1 MRRFAVLGL
10 ACALIAAPLTAK
22 AEGLDIGTLI
32 GAGLGG
38 LVGNQI
44 GHGTGKMAATAV
56 GVVTG
61 GVIGHHVDDG
71 WNSGSRRT
79 YNSAPS
85 TTYYA
90 PTQTVYSPNYVAP
103 YAPEPSQIVY
113 TSNYGYTD
121 HDDDGYGRGYHRHHN
136 DRYRRHQM
144 IYAQPVVQRVI
155 VREAEPVAASY
166 CREYTQRVN
175 IGNHVEESYGTA
187 CQQPDG
193 SWKIVK

>member
-10 ACALIAAPLTAK
+10 ACALIAVPFTAK
-22 AEGLDIGTLI
+22 ADGLDIGTII

-61 GVIGHHVDDG
+61 GVIGHHVDNG
-71 WNSGSRRT
+71 WNSGSHRT
-79 YNSAPS
+79 SYSAPN

-90 PTQTVYSPNYVAP
+90 QPQPAYVPNYVAP
-103 YAPEPSQIVY
+103 YAPAPSQIVY
-113 TSNYGYTD
+113 TQNYGYAD
-121 HDDDGYGRGYHRHHN
+121 RDEDYRRHHHFH
-136 DRYRRHQM
+136 RHQM
-144 IYAQPVVQRVI
+144 IYAQPVVQRVV
-155 VREAEPVAASY
+155 VREAEPETVGY

-193 SWKIVK
+193 SWQIVK

>member
-10 ACALIAAPLTAK
+10 ACALIGAPLTAK
-22 AEGLDIGTLI
+22 AEGLDLGTLI

-44 GHGTGKMAATAV
+44 GHGTGKIAATAV

-61 GVIGHHVDDG
+61 GVIGHHVDNG
-71 WNSGSRRT
+71 WDSGSRRT
-79 YNSAPS
+79 YYSAPS

-90 PTQTVYSPNYVAP
+90 PTQTAYVPNYVAP
-103 YAPEPSQIVY
+103 YAPPASQVVY
-113 TSNYGYTD
+113 TQNYGYVD
-121 HDDDGYGRGYHRHHN
+121 RDDDYRRHHH
-136 DRYRRHQM
+136 DHYRRHQM

-155 VREAEPVAASY
+155 VREEAPVAASY